1 MMATWRTAA
10 VAVALAGVVL
20 VAAPKLKS
28 SWRNPD
34 PAASPVSKVVVIG
47 FTSEVATR
55 RAMEDALTAEI
66 RKNGGAA
73 EPSYSLIPGPLPK
86 EPAAMKEK
94 VSAAGFDGAVVVRLA
109 GVTSEQYWDPGYVAV
124 VPSYYY
130 SPWSYWGH
138 YYPYAWDMG
147 YMRTQT
153 VVQLEATAYAL
164 KGEVL
169 IWSGIS
175 ESTNPG
181 SVRKLIQE
189 VAVPVGVELKKR
201 NVIR

>member
-1 MMATWRTAA
+1 MRWWIAA
-10 VAVALAGVVL
+10 VGVVAVAGTVL
-20 VAAPKLKS
+20 VAAPKLRS

-34 PAASPVSKVVVIG
+34 PAAGPVSKVVVIG
-47 FTSEVATR
+47 FTSEIATR
-55 RAMEDALTAEI
+55 RAMEDGLTAEI

-73 EPSYSLIPGPLPK
+73 EPSYSLVPGPLPK

-94 VSAAGFDGAVVVRLA
+94 VTAAGFDGAVVVR
-109 GVTSEQYWDPGYVAV
+109 VSSVNREQYWDPGYVAV
-124 VPSYYY
+124 VPGYYY

-147 YMRTQT
+147 YMRTET
-153 VVQLEATAYAL
+153 VVQLETTVYAL

-169 IWSGIS
+169 IWSGLS
-175 ESTNPG
+175 ETSNPG

-189 VAVPVGVELKKR
+189 VSVAVGEDLKKR

>member
-1 MMATWRTAA
+1 MRWWIAA
-10 VAVALAGVVL
+10 VGVVAVAGTVL
-20 VAAPKLKS
+20 VAAPKLRS

-34 PAASPVSKVVVIG
+34 PAAGPVSKVVVIG
-47 FTSEVATR
+47 FTSEIATR
-55 RAMEDALTAEI
+55 RAMEDGLTAEI

-73 EPSYSLIPGPLPK
+73 EPSYSLVPGPLPK

-94 VSAAGFDGAVVVRLA
+94 VTAAGFDGAVVVR
-109 GVTSEQYWDPGYVAV
+109 VSSVNREQYWDPGYVAV
-124 VPSYYY
+124 VPGYYY

-147 YMRTQT
+147 YMRTET
-153 VVQLEATAYAL
+153 IVQLETTVYAL

-169 IWSGIS
+169 IWSGLS
-175 ESTNPG
+175 ETSNPG

-189 VAVPVGVELKKR
+189 VSVAVGEDLKKR

>member
-1 MMATWRTAA
+1 MMTWKTTAT
-10 VAVALAGVVL
+10 VVVLAGAVL
-20 VAAPKLKS
+20 IAAPKLRS

-34 PAASPVSKVVVIG
+34 PAAAPVSKVVVIG
-47 FTSEVATR
+47 FTSEIATR
-55 RAMEDALTAEI
+55 RAMEDGLTAEI
-66 RKNGGAA
+66 RKNGGFA
-73 EPSYSLIPGPLPK
+73 EPSYSLVPGPLPK

-94 VSAAGFDGAVVVRLA
+94 VAAAGFDGAVVVR
-109 GVTSEQYWDPGYVAV
+109 VSSVNREQYWDPGYVAV
-124 VPSYYY
+124 VPGYYY

-147 YMRTQT
+147 YMRTET
-153 VVQLEATAYAL
+153 IVQLETTVYAL

-169 IWSGIS
+169 IWSGLS
-175 ESTNPG
+175 ESSDPG

-189 VAVPVGVELKKR
+189 VSVAVGEDLKKR

>member
-1 MMATWRTAA
+1 M
-10 VAVALAGVVL
+10 
-20 VAAPKLKS
+20 
-28 SWRNPD
+28 
-34 PAASPVSKVVVIG
+34 IG
-47 FTSEVATR
+47 FTSEIATR
-55 RAMEDALTAEI
+55 RAMEDGVTAEI

-73 EPSYSLIPGPLPK
+73 EPSYSLVPGALPK

-94 VSAAGFDGAVVVRLA
+94 VAAAGFDGAVVVRVS
-109 GVTSEQYWDPGYVAV
+109 GVDRDQYWDPGYVAV

-153 VVQLEATAYAL
+153 VVQIETTAYAL
-164 KGEVL
+164 KSEML

-189 VAVPVGVELKKR
+189 VAVPVGVELRKR
-201 NVIR
+201 NVVR

>member
-1 MMATWRTAA
+1 MRRWFAVVGV
-10 VAVALAGVVL
+10 VAVAAAVL
-20 VAAPKLKS
+20 VAAPKLRS

-34 PAASPVSKVVVIG
+34 PAASPVTKVVVIG
-47 FTSEVATR
+47 FTSEIATR

-66 RKNGGAA
+66 RKNGGFA
-73 EPSYSLIPGPLPK
+73 EPSYSLVPGPLPK

-94 VSAAGFDGAVVVRLA
+94 VAAAGFDGAVVVR
-109 GVTSEQYWDPGYVAV
+109 VSSVNREQYWDPGYVSV
-124 VPSYYY
+124 VPGYYY

-153 VVQLEATAYAL
+153 IVQLETTVYAL

-169 IWSGIS
+169 IWSGLS
-175 ESTNPG
+175 ETSNPG
-181 SVRKLIQE
+181 SVRKLIQDVS
-189 VAVPVGVELKKR
+189 VAVGEDLKKR

>member
-1 MMATWRTAA
+1 MSKWFATAA
-10 VAVALAGVVL
+10 VVLLAGAVL
-20 VAAPKLKS
+20 IAAPKLRS

-34 PAASPVSKVVVIG
+34 PAAAPVSRVVVIG
-47 FTSEVATR
+47 FTSEIATR
-55 RAMEDALTAEI
+55 RAMEDGLTAEI
-66 RKNGGAA
+66 RKNGGSA
-73 EPSYSLIPGPLPK
+73 EPSYSLVPGPLPK

-94 VSAAGFDGAVVVRLA
+94 VAAAGFDGAVVVR
-109 GVTSEQYWDPGYVAV
+109 VSSVNREQYWDPGYVSV
-124 VPSYYY
+124 VPGYYY

-153 VVQLEATAYAL
+153 IVQLETTVYAL

-169 IWSGIS
+169 IWSGLS
-175 ESTNPG
+175 ETSNPG

-189 VAVPVGVELKKR
+189 VSVAVGEDLKKR

>member
-1 MMATWRTAA
+1 MRWWIAA
-10 VAVALAGVVL
+10 VGVVAVAGTVL
-20 VAAPKLKS
+20 VAAPKLRS

-34 PAASPVSKVVVIG
+34 PAAGPVSKVVVIG
-47 FTSEVATR
+47 FTSEIATR
-55 RAMEDALTAEI
+55 RAMEDGLTAEI

-73 EPSYSLIPGPLPK
+73 EPSYSLVPGPLPK

-94 VSAAGFDGAVVVRLA
+94 VTAAGFDGAVVVR
-109 GVTSEQYWDPGYVAV
+109 VSSVNREQYWDPGYVAV
-124 VPSYYY
+124 VPGYYY

-147 YMRTQT
+147 YMRTET
-153 VVQLEATAYAL
+153 VVQLETTVYAL

-169 IWSGIS
+169 IWSGLS
-175 ESTNPG
+175 ETTDPG

-189 VAVPVGVELKKR
+189 VSVAVGEDLKKR

>member
-1 MMATWRTAA
+1 MATWRTAA
-10 VAVALAGVVL
+10 AVVALAGVVL
-20 VAAPKLKS
+20 VAAPKLRS

-34 PAASPVSKVVVIG
+34 PAAAPVSKVVVIG
-47 FTSEVATR
+47 FTSEIATR
-55 RAMEDALTAEI
+55 RSMEDGLTAEI
-66 RKNGGAA
+66 RKHGGAA
-73 EPSYSLIPGPLPK
+73 EPSYSLVPGPLPK

-94 VSAAGFDGAVVVRLA
+94 VVAAGFDGAVVVR
-109 GVTSEQYWDPGYVAV
+109 VSSVNREQYWDPGYVAV
-124 VPSYYY
+124 VPGYYY

-153 VVQLEATAYAL
+153 IVQLETTVYAL

-169 IWSGIS
+169 IWSGLS
-175 ESTNPG
+175 ETTDPG

-189 VAVPVGVELKKR
+189 VSVAVGEELKKR
-201 NVIR
+201 NVVR